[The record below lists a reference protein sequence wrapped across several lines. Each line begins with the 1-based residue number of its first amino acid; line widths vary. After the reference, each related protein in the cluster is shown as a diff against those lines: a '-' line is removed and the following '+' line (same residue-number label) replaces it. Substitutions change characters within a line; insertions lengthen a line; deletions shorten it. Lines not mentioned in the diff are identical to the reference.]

1 MAMQLGGTVPH
12 VPDHPDLDLE
22 DSPRKRP
29 GEQSKQAGAPNKVKR
44 SPPLAKGPGVGTDGS
59 DGTSLANVTLG
70 DLRSLLEEQSQ
81 KILAANRDHAEGLVR
96 SLEERHDARLTEVES
111 STRTL
116 SGSVES
122 MQSRLER
129 MEQLLKGGTHVLGDE
144 RRKQTLVFG
153 GWARDTRRNVIVR
166 EMTEA
171 LTRLGLTTQV
181 DEEVFTTGPRRSIAL
196 LNMPLRLHE
205 QESSRKARMHRVLLA
220 VNGAEAVTS
229 SGKRLWCSYSKSK
242 QERETGAHCA
252 WVKRSLG
259 SVSDDLAAAVDVEYA
274 TGSVWMGD
282 SLVASVS
289 RQPNTGAKSHE
300 MMVDSNAETCKP
312 WVDLGAFSR
321 ESKLGV
327 DKLREILVANRTP
340 EDRSV
345 LKGDLLLLQELPRE
359 SQWRGTGL
367 LFCKDE
373 WSVLRKRPAGKG
385 TWFKLRRLKVDL
397 FVSQA
402 PKEPDRLV
410 VQGDAKALILL
421 DRFARQEGRQGR
433 QIDTVGARRLR
444 TEGVT
449 IFRDSYLTLGTDHEL
464 LCSSFRIVQGKGVTR
479 FQTKP
484 RVWTGGPPTL
494 EYVDQTV
501 LENLAAKCTRP
512 QPSHAYRDPQA
523 VKDLFRAAK
532 SSKTRNAW
540 KTALASRKAARQQW
554 ERQRE
559 SRALQGDW
567 KAFQQSKVQ
576 AKQGWEIDFAD
587 RQSRDPH
594 DVVHD
599 HLSGIY
605 KGQGSDIQPVYD
617 TSQEVTA
624 FTVEEL
630 QTALGQLKGS
640 KSVGRDLTSKELL
653 MGIVNTD
660 GGQQHLLEF
669 MNRTLATQRIP
680 AEWNRHC
687 MPYVSHAQCAGG
699 QRQPSDVIFAIW
711 RLLQLE
717 REWKAGVVIAQID
730 IRKAFDTLCRRRL
743 LQKLR
748 AVLGNTPEYRCLHN
762 LLCGTEA
769 TLQTVWG
776 SSTFGM
782 FTGIKQGAT
791 ESPLLFSF
799 IMEHAL
805 LETSLRC
812 GWQHRPRLYPE
823 LECED
828 SLFMDDGLL
837 WGRDVAS
844 LA

>member
-1 MAMQLGGTVPH
+1 
-12 VPDHPDLDLE
+12 
-22 DSPRKRP
+22 
-29 GEQSKQAGAPNKVKR
+29 
-44 SPPLAKGPGVGTDGS
+44 
-59 DGTSLANVTLG
+59 
-70 DLRSLLEEQSQ
+70 
-81 KILAANRDHAEGLVR
+81 
-96 SLEERHDARLTEVES
+96 
-111 STRTL
+111 
-116 SGSVES
+116 
-122 MQSRLER
+122 
-129 MEQLLKGGTHVLGDE
+129 
-144 RRKQTLVFG
+144 
-153 GWARDTRRNVIVR
+153 
-166 EMTEA
+166 
-171 LTRLGLTTQV
+171 
-181 DEEVFTTGPRRSIAL
+181 
-196 LNMPLRLHE
+196 
-205 QESSRKARMHRVLLA
+205 
-220 VNGAEAVTS
+220 
-229 SGKRLWCSYSKSK
+229 
-242 QERETGAHCA
+242 
-252 WVKRSLG
+252 
-259 SVSDDLAAAVDVEYA
+259 
-274 TGSVWMGD
+274 
-282 SLVASVS
+282 
-289 RQPNTGAKSHE
+289 
-300 MMVDSNAETCKP
+300 
-312 WVDLGAFSR
+312 
-321 ESKLGV
+321 
-327 DKLREILVANRTP
+327 
-340 EDRSV
+340 
-345 LKGDLLLLQELPRE
+345 ELPRGKSGWSKWYQGSWVVLSHQPE

-385 TWFKLRRLKVDL
+385 TWFKLRRLKDSSEIWVGTYHFTPGCTVDCFASQVDL

-410 VQGDAKALILL
+410 VQGDANAGFGWTETSGQWEAVGKDAKALILL

-532 SSKTRNAW
+532 SSKTRDAW

-605 KGQGSDIQPVYD
+605 KGQGGDIQPVYD

-653 MGIVNTD
+653 LGIVHTD

-669 MNRTLATQRIP
+669 MNRTLATQSIP
-680 AEWNRHC
+680 AEWNRMVLNRVKHS

-730 IRKAFDTLCRRRL
+730 IRKAFDTLCRRSL

-769 TLQTVWG
+769 TLQT
-776 SSTFGM
+776 
-782 FTGIKQGAT
+782 
-791 ESPLLFSF
+791 
-799 IMEHAL
+799 
-805 LETSLRC
+805 
-812 GWQHRPRLYPE
+812 
-823 LECED
+823 D

-844 LA
+844 LAARLREFSDTLSEYGLKLNHSKCKLYCSPFSGPVRAMQLGQSILHDRGSITVLGLEMRVGMTACQFLQPLITRARGKFWGIKHLLRRHTPASGRARLMDRVVTSSLMWCLGAIPPDKPALGLVNSTQYMLMGWMLRHGKRGPESWPDFRRRSVRASRAVMCKSGIKRWSTIWLERWWGYSGHRERASLYPQPPISTRIDHLRTLQWWEAQQA